1 MNHNLKRRL
10 NISND
15 YFIINLLNIKDKN
28 LYFTDGIYHKFIK
41 GVIYTILEVKLKY
54 FNQV

>member
-1 MNHNLKRRL
+1 M
-10 NISND
+10 SND

-41 GVIYTILEVKLKY
+41 GVIYTILAVKLKY